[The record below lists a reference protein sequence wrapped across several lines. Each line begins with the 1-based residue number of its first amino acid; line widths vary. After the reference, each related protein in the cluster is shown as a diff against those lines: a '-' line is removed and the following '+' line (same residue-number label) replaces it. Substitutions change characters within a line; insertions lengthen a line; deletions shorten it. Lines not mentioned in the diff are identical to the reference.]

1 MALKTNKMYTPFET
15 MPDESKIW
23 VYQSNRKLSDTEIVE
38 IEGDLKVFIEDWSAH
53 GTSLEASFLTKYN
66 RFIILAVNQE
76 VQQPTGCSI
85 DSSVVFIQQ
94 LESKYGIDLLDKMNV
109 TYKQGEF
116 LTHKSLLD
124 FKRMAKEKAVSENTI
139 VFNNLV
145 NTIEEWKENW
155 EVPASESWHSRFF

>member
-1 MALKTNKMYTPFET
+1 MYTPFDT
-15 MPDESKIW
+15 LPDESKIW
-23 VYQSNRKLSDTEIVE
+23 IYQSNRKLSDAEIAE
-38 IEGDLKVFIEDWSAH
+38 IEEDLKAFIEEWSAH
-53 GTSLEASFLTKYN
+53 GTSLEASFLIKYN

-76 VQQPTGCSI
+76 VQQATGCSI
-85 DSSVVFIQQ
+85 DSSVDFIQQ
-94 LESKYGIDLLDKMNV
+94 LESKYGVDLLDKMNV